1 MQEEEKDLSIM
12 MTFLH
17 LSRLA
22 KFHSDHKQKR
32 LLCMEAEKG
41 DRKEGQHDSSMPPQQ
56 ERGRVMCWDISTELH
71 VL

>member
-1 MQEEEKDLSIM
+1 
-12 MTFLH
+12 
-17 LSRLA
+17 
-22 KFHSDHKQKR
+22 
-32 LLCMEAEKG
+32 MEAEKG